1 MERAAGSG
9 GNNGTWE
16 RQEIQDRVL
25 EEFQAAV
32 DRRQLHTMFILL
44 GILS

>member
-9 GNNGTWE
+9 GNHGAWE
-16 RQEIQDRVL
+16 RQEIQDRVM
-25 EEFQAAV
+25 EDVQAPL

>member
-1 MERAAGSG
+1 MERAACG
-9 GNNGTWE
+9 GGDNGAWE
-16 RQEIQDRVL
+16 RQEIQDGVM
-25 EEFQAAV
+25 EDVQAQV

>member
-1 MERAAGSG
+1 MSLKTWKELPAAAVITEPGSARKFKTG
-9 GNNGTWE
+9 
-16 RQEIQDRVL
+16 
-25 EEFQAAV
+25 V